1 MSLII
6 SENGQ
11 NAERLSPSGFAQ
23 ENYLQ
28 QYIYNN
34 PDAVPVYEIDEDIR
48 LLILA
53 REFNTQSGPIDALG
67 VDQNGNI
74 YLIETKLYKNP
85 DKRTVVAQV
94 LDYGASLWSSSL
106 NFTDFLLQLDKHVQA
121 HFDMPTTEKLQEF
134 FELEDDD
141 VDSLI
146 DNMQKNLNSGIFKFV
161 VLMDNLHKHLKDLIV
176 FLNRNSQFDTYAVEL
191 EYYKHNQFEI
201 IIPKMFGT
209 EVKKDILQKTKAGR
223 KESNQWLIDFIRTL
237 AIPPYIHLDY
247 EGTTARYFRFTTDT
261 MDTVLPKRATSDG
274 GWKNGQPYMYEI
286 YTEGGFG
293 EPVQIH
299 FELNKDDVTE
309 HESQIQEKIIT
320 ASGRNTKQYS
330 HWFRGKV
337 WRLDYSDEA
346 TLKDEL
352 LRVFEQEIPAFE
364 RNLLEE
370 IR

>member
-11 NAERLSPSGFAQ
+11 NAERLSPSGFDQ

-121 HFDMPTTEKLQEF
+121 QFDMTTTEKLQEF
-134 FELEDDD
+134 FGIEDED

-146 DNMQKNLNSGIFKFV
+146 DNIQKNLNDGVFKFV
-161 VLMDNLHKHLKDLIV
+161 ILMDNLHKQLRDLIL

-201 IIPKMFGT
+201 IIPKMFGA
-209 EVKKDILQKTKAGR
+209 EVKKDVVSTKSRSGARRKWDKASYWQEVESKLDDSKISALRKLYSWSINNADEVTWGTGIARGSFSPRFKHISPISFTSMFSDGSLQISYGYLPEDIELRKRLRDTLGKHIKVPGVTDIADNNLGR
-223 KESNQWLIDFIRTL
+223 WTS
-237 AIPPYIHLDY
+237 IPPEYV
-247 EGTTARYFRFTTDT
+247 EGNVD
-261 MDTVLPKRATSDG
+261 
-274 GWKNGQPYMYEI
+274 
-286 YTEGGFG
+286 
-293 EPVQIH
+293 
-299 FELNKDDVTE
+299 
-309 HESQIQEKIIT
+309 KIIAGLT
-320 ASGRNTKQYS
+320 EFIGNAS
-330 HWFRGKV
+330 
-337 WRLDYSDEA
+337 
-346 TLKDEL
+346 
-352 LRVFEQEIPAFE
+352 
-364 RNLLEE
+364 
-370 IR
+370 